1 MKSLLSPWR
10 YSYLVQERPAA
21 ECIFCDALAHAD
33 DHESLIVHRGREN
46 FVILNLY
53 PYTNGHLMV
62 VPNTHVAAPSSSTP
76 SQRAELM
83 ELASACEAALRA
95 AYRADGVNLGM
106 NLGRAAGAGIEA
118 HYHLHVVPRW
128 EGDTN
133 FMAVTAETRI
143 IPESLQV
150 SKARVKEALVRLLA
164 APGGPVHA

>member
-10 YSYLVQERPAA
+10 YAYLVQERPAG
-21 ECIFCDALAHAD
+21 ECVFCHALAHAD
-33 DHESLIVHRGREN
+33 DEGTLVVHRGRDN

-62 VPNTHVAAPSSSTP
+62 VPNHHVSSPSESSPEQRSELIDLAA
-76 SQRAELM
+76 
-83 ELASACEAALRA
+83 ACESALRDT
-95 AYRADGVNLGM
+95 YRADGVNLGM

-133 FMAVTAETRI
+133 FMAVTADTRI
-143 IPESLQV
+143 IPEDLQV
-150 SKARVKEALVRLLA
+150 SKSRVRAALEKRLGTGAR
-164 APGGPVHA
+164 PPHA